1 LGEPVNGDRVSFSHV
16 SYPEGGGRD
25 ALFILESPFWLGMG
39 TLRYGLP
46 ERMKPPSSTR
56 SADSAERKS
65 GGFFESISSVG
76 GALGVFVVSVS
87 SCQVCVIPFSNGA
100 NDACDSWVVS
110 HHV

>member
-65 GGFFESISSVG
+65 GGFFESNLIRGWSSRGLRRVRFLLPSMRYSVCERSERRMRL
-76 GALGVFVVSVS
+76 LG
-87 SCQVCVIPFSNGA
+87 C
-100 NDACDSWVVS
+100 
-110 HHV
+110 